1 MSWIEES
8 RRSAFECGAVRR
20 AKRSANEPERPKDLN
35 RALSEDVRL
44 RAIAIGNELIL
55 PYEDALAAIGIAN
68 EHEIA
73 VLGFDSG
80 EVLGG
85 GFQILDY
92 TGYDANIPFIGDWIT
107 YVKDMNVAAK
117 RWIEGHRLGKNQ
129 GYIITSVSQKEFK
142 DNQRKIRQK

>member
-8 RRSAFECGAVRR
+8 RRSAFERGAGKR
-20 AKRSANEPERPKDLN
+20 AKQSASKSELAGDLEC
-35 RALSEDVRL
+35 ALSEDVRL

-80 EVLGG
+80 EVLED

-92 TGYDANIPFIGDWIT
+92 TGYDTDIQFTGDWKT
-107 YVKDMNVAAK
+107 YVKDMNIAAK
-117 RWIEGHRLGKNQ
+117 RWIEGHQLGKNQ
-129 GYIITSVSQKEFK
+129 GYVITSVSQREFE

>member
-8 RRSAFECGAVRR
+8 RRSAFERGGGKR
-20 AKRSANEPERPKDLN
+20 AKQSANEPERTGDLD

-80 EVLGG
+80 EVLDD
-85 GFQILDY
+85 GFQILDC
-92 TGYDANIPFIGDWIT
+92 TGYDANIPFTGDWKM
-107 YVKDMNVAAK
+107 YVKDINIASK
-117 RWIEGHRLGKNQ
+117 HWIEGHRLGKNR
-129 GYIITSVSQKEFK
+129 GYIITSVSQKEFEE
-142 DNQRKIRQK
+142 NQRKIRQT